1 MSEAFLLVTLNFSV
15 SLVVYFSLKMTK
27 QVDVISL

>member
-1 MSEAFLLVTLNFSV
+1 MSEAFLLVTSNFSV